1 MAPFIASSS
10 RLLAVVQTYRYARG
24 TFHYV
29 RSQIQDEV
37 ASSHCLGRLPPWS
50 SGLIERHLL
59 AAQPNLGDI
68 TLGIIWTILIGFVV
82 GLLAKMLTPGR
93 DPAGFF
99 ITAAIGI
106 AGSLL
111 ATFGGQALGL
121 YRAGEPAGFVGSL
134 IGAIILLAIYHLVR
148 RSSTT

>member
-1 MAPFIASSS
+1 M
-10 RLLAVVQTYRYARG
+10 Q
-24 TFHYV
+24 
-29 RSQIQDEV
+29 
-37 ASSHCLGRLPPWS
+37 
-50 SGLIERHLL
+50 
-59 AAQPNLGDI
+59 
-68 TLGIIWTILIGFVV
+68 IIWMIIIGFVI

-121 YRAGEPAGFVGSL
+121 YRAGEPAGFIGSI
-134 IGAIILLAIYHLVR
+134 IGAIVLLVIYHMVR
-148 RSSTT
+148 RSPTV